1 MAIPIP
7 VKKTFCG
14 LSGAL
19 SLIVSVPETVPGAE
33 GVNPTVMLQLVPGPT
48 EISAE
53 HVVPGDTTSNPAEGV
68 MLEIVSVPVPVF
80 VRVRVWSEL
89 VVVSVPVPVFV
100 RVRVWSELVVPCGWL
115 GKESEPA
122 ERLTTGLPEGGA
134 VTEKAE
140 VRVALSRPPVTV
152 TSLAPRPASTAIVTL
167 AMICVEL

>member
-68 MLEIVSVPVPVF
+68 MLEI
-80 VRVRVWSEL
+80 L
-89 VVVSVPVPVFV
+89 SVPVPVFV

-140 VRVALSRPPVTV
+140 VRVALPELPVTV